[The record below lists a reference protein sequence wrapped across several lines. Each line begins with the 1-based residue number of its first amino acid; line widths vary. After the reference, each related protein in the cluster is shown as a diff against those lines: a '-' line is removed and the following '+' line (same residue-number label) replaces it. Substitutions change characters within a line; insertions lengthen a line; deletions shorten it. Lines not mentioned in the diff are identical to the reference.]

1 MSPARNVVIILT
13 YYVTLIFGSSLVRN
27 RFVNQLKVMKR
38 AVQSVTTNLKPISC
52 IEGAPQMIPTLRPYQ
67 EKLVKDTYQQW
78 DAGKQFVAMVSST
91 GSGKSM
97 TLTAIVAKE
106 RDRGQYVLVLAHR
119 QELITQLSDTMG
131 RMEIRHQVIAANKV
145 VRFAAKQSME
155 NHGVN
160 YVDPNA
166 RVMVASV
173 QSMREAKIA
182 DLAKLGNKL
191 TVVQDEFHHATKKSK
206 TWGGVLTPL
215 LNAGARG
222 LGPTATPCRAD
233 GQGLSRE
240 TDGYADV
247 IVEGPSMRWL
257 IDNGYLSQYKIYCPP
272 TDLRLDNVETSKTTG
287 DYKEKELKAE
297 IGRSHIVG
305 DIVSHYLKICP
316 GKRGITFTVGVD
328 TAEEVAEE
336 YRKRG
341 VPAIAL
347 SGRNADE
354 ERVQA
359 IRDLKSGK
367 ILQIVND
374 SLIGEGVDI
383 PAVEVVSF
391 ARPTQSYALYAQ
403 MFGRALRPFEGKSH
417 AIIIDAVSNVMRH
430 GLPDAPREWSLD
442 RRERRTGK
450 SEPSTVRVCT
460 ACAAVYER
468 FLDACPDCGEPVPK
482 PADRS
487 GPIQVDGDLYE
498 LDQDV
503 LTRMRNE
510 VVGARETPEAMRDR
524 LTAQHVPPAGVMAN
538 VKRQSE
544 RLEVLGRLDGL
555 MATIA
560 GYWRHDGM
568 SDKEIFRKFFLTY
581 HIDWLSAQGLKK
593 DDALTLMG
601 KIQNDVDGLVKTH

>member
-1 MSPARNVVIILT
+1 
-13 YYVTLIFGSSLVRN
+13 
-27 RFVNQLKVMKR
+27 
-38 AVQSVTTNLKPISC
+38 
-52 IEGAPQMIPTLRPYQ
+52 MIPTLRPYQ

-78 DAGKQFVAMVSST
+78 DAGKQFVAMVSAT

-468 FLDACPDCGEPVPK
+468 FRDACPDCGEPVPK

-487 GPIQVDGDLYE
+487 GPVQVDGDLYE
-498 LDQDV
+498 LDPDV
-503 LTRMRNE
+503 LAQMRNE

-524 LTAQHVPPAGVMAN
+524 LTAQHVPMSGVMAN
-538 VKRQSE
+538 VKRQKE
-544 RLEVLGRLDGL
+544 RLDALVKLDL
-555 MATIA
+555 KLAEWA
-560 GYWRHDGM
+560 GYRRAEGL
-568 SDKEIFRKFFLTY
+568 SDSEIFRKFYLTY
-581 HIDWLSAQGLKK
+581 GVSWLEAQALKAADADKLRERIGL
-593 DDALTLMG
+593 
-601 KIQNDVDGLVKTH
+601 

>member
-1 MSPARNVVIILT
+1 
-13 YYVTLIFGSSLVRN
+13 
-27 RFVNQLKVMKR
+27 
-38 AVQSVTTNLKPISC
+38 
-52 IEGAPQMIPTLRPYQ
+52 MIPTLRPYQ
-67 EKLVKDTYQQW
+67 EKLVSDTYQQW

-341 VPAIAL
+341 VPAVAL

-391 ARPTQSYALYAQ
+391 ARPTQSYALYVQ

-482 PADRS
+482 PAQRS
-487 GPIQVDGDLYE
+487 GPEFVDGDLYE
-498 LDQDV
+498 LDPDV
-503 LTRMRNE
+503 LAQMRNE
-510 VVGARETPEAMRDR
+510 VVRARETPEAMRDR
-524 LTAQHVPPAGVMAN
+524 LTAQHVPMPGVVAN
-538 VKRQSE
+538 VKRQKE
-544 RLEVLGRLDGL
+544 RLDELVKNDIL
-555 MATIA
+555 MAQWA
-560 GYWRHDGM
+560 GHRRAEGL
-568 SDKEIFRKFFLTY
+568 SDSEIFRKFFITFD
-581 HIDWLSAQGLKK
+581 IDWLSAQSLKK
-593 DDALTLMG
+593 DEALKLREKLET
-601 KIQNDVDGLVKTH
+601 K

>member
-1 MSPARNVVIILT
+1 M
-13 YYVTLIFGSSLVRN
+13 TL
-27 RFVNQLKVMKR
+27 
-38 AVQSVTTNLKPISC
+38 
-52 IEGAPQMIPTLRPYQ
+52 PTLRPYQ
-67 EKLVKDTYQQW
+67 EKLVAETYSQW
-78 DAGKQFVAMVSST
+78 DKGVQFVAMVSAT

-131 RMEIRHQVIAANKV
+131 RMGIRHQVIAANKV

-182 DLAKLGNKL
+182 DLAKLGDKL

-215 LNAGARG
+215 LNAGAHG

-272 TDLRLDNVETSKTTG
+272 TDLRLDNLETSKTTG

-468 FLDACPDCGEPVPK
+468 FRDACPDCGEPVPK

-487 GPIQVDGDLYE
+487 GPVQVDGDLYE
-498 LDQDV
+498 LDPDV
-503 LTRMRNE
+503 LAQMRNE

-524 LTAQHVPPAGVMAN
+524 LTAQHVPVPGVMAN
-538 VKRQSE
+538 VKRQRE
-544 RLEVLGRLDGL
+544 RLDALGELDRA

-560 GYWRHDGM
+560 GYWRHQGM
-568 SDKEIFRKFFLTY
+568 SDSEIFRKFY
-581 HIDWLSAQGLKK
+581 VNYRVDWLTAQSLKK
-593 DDALTLMG
+593 DDAEILMKKILTDSSNMG
-601 KIQNDVDGLVKTH
+601 YS

>member
-1 MSPARNVVIILT
+1 M
-13 YYVTLIFGSSLVRN
+13 TL
-27 RFVNQLKVMKR
+27 
-38 AVQSVTTNLKPISC
+38 
-52 IEGAPQMIPTLRPYQ
+52 PTLRPYQ
-67 EKLVKDTYQQW
+67 EKLVKDTYEQW
-78 DAGKQFVAMVSST
+78 DAGKQFVAMVSAT

-97 TLTAIVAKE
+97 TLTAIVRSE

-131 RMEIRHQVIAANKV
+131 RMEIRHQIIAANKV

-160 YVDPNA
+160 YVDPTA
-166 RVMVASV
+166 RVFVASV
-173 QSMREAKIA
+173 QSMRPEKVAE
-182 DLAKLGNKL
+182 LAKLGNKL

-215 LNAGARG
+215 MNAGARG

-247 IVEGPSMRWL
+247 IVEGPTMRWL

-272 TDLRLDNVETSKTTG
+272 TDLHLENVETSKTTG

-417 AIIIDAVSNVMRH
+417 AIIIDAVSNVLRH

-450 SEPSTVRVCT
+450 SEVSTVRVCV

-487 GPIQVDGDLYE
+487 GPTQVDGDLYE
-498 LDQDV
+498 LDPNV
-503 LTRMRNE
+503 LAQMRNE

-524 LTAQHVPPAGVMAN
+524 LTAQHVPVPGVMSN
-538 VKRQSE
+538 VKRQRE
-544 RLEVLGRLDGL
+544 RLDALVRLDL
-555 MATIA
+555 SLATWA
-560 GYWRHDGM
+560 GYRRAEGL
-568 SDKEIFRKFFLTY
+568 SDSEIFRKFYLTY
-581 HIDWLSAQGLKK
+581 GVSWLEAQALKAADADKLRERIGL
-593 DDALTLMG
+593 
-601 KIQNDVDGLVKTH
+601 

>member
-1 MSPARNVVIILT
+1 
-13 YYVTLIFGSSLVRN
+13 
-27 RFVNQLKVMKR
+27 
-38 AVQSVTTNLKPISC
+38 
-52 IEGAPQMIPTLRPYQ
+52 MIPTLRPYQ
-67 EKLVKDTYQQW
+67 EKLVAETYQQW

-487 GPIQVDGDLYE
+487 GPMQVDGDLYE
-498 LDQDV
+498 LDPDV
-503 LTRMRNE
+503 LAQMRNE
-510 VVGARETPEAMRDR
+510 VVGARETPEAMRNR
-524 LTAQHVPPAGVMAN
+524 LTAMNVPPAGVMAN

-581 HIDWLSAQGLKK
+581 HVDWLSAQGLKK
-593 DDALTLMG
+593 DDALTLME

>member
-1 MSPARNVVIILT
+1 
-13 YYVTLIFGSSLVRN
+13 
-27 RFVNQLKVMKR
+27 
-38 AVQSVTTNLKPISC
+38 
-52 IEGAPQMIPTLRPYQ
+52 MIPTLRPYQ
-67 EKLVKDTYQQW
+67 EKLVKDTYEQW
-78 DAGKQFVAMVSST
+78 DKGLQFVAMVSAT

-487 GPIQVDGDLYE
+487 GPMQVDGDLYE
-498 LDQDV
+498 LDPDV
-503 LTRMRNE
+503 LAQMRNE

-524 LTAQHVPPAGVMAN
+524 LTAQHVPVPGVMAN
-538 VKRQSE
+538 VKRQRE
-544 RLEVLGRLDGL
+544 RLDALVRLDL
-555 MATIA
+555 KLAEWA
-560 GYWRHDGM
+560 GYRRAEGL
-568 SDKEIFRKFFLTY
+568 SDSEIFRKFYLTY
-581 HIDWLSAQGLKK
+581 GVSWLEAQALKAADADKLRERIGL
-593 DDALTLMG
+593 
-601 KIQNDVDGLVKTH
+601 

>member
-1 MSPARNVVIILT
+1 M
-13 YYVTLIFGSSLVRN
+13 TL
-27 RFVNQLKVMKR
+27 
-38 AVQSVTTNLKPISC
+38 
-52 IEGAPQMIPTLRPYQ
+52 PTLRPYQ
-67 EKLVKDTYQQW
+67 EKLVAETYSQW
-78 DAGKQFVAMVSST
+78 DKGVQFVAMVSAT

-272 TDLRLDNVETSKTTG
+272 TDLHLENVETSKTTG

-468 FLDACPDCGEPVPK
+468 FRDACPDCGEPVPK
-482 PADRS
+482 PAQRS
-487 GPIQVDGDLYE
+487 GPEFVDGDLYE
-498 LDQDV
+498 LDPEV
-503 LTRMRNE
+503 LAQMRNE

-538 VKRQSE
+538 VKRQRE
-544 RLEVLGRLDGL
+544 RLEVLGQLDGL

-581 HIDWLSAQGLKK
+581 HIDWLSAQSLKK
-593 DDALTLMG
+593 DDAEALME
-601 KIQNDVDGLVKTH
+601 KIQNDIDGLVKGKL

>member
-1 MSPARNVVIILT
+1 
-13 YYVTLIFGSSLVRN
+13 
-27 RFVNQLKVMKR
+27 
-38 AVQSVTTNLKPISC
+38 
-52 IEGAPQMIPTLRPYQ
+52 MIPTLRPYQ

-78 DAGKQFVAMVSST
+78 DAGKQFVAMVSAT

-341 VPAIAL
+341 VPAVAL

-468 FLDACPDCGEPVPK
+468 FRDACPDCGEPVPK
-482 PADRS
+482 PAQRS
-487 GPIQVDGDLYE
+487 GPEFVDGDLYE
-498 LDQDV
+498 LDPDV
-503 LTRMRNE
+503 LAQMRNE

-524 LTAQHVPPAGVMAN
+524 LTAQHVPMPGVMAN
-538 VKRQSE
+538 VKRQKE
-544 RLEVLGRLDGL
+544 RLDELVKNDIL
-555 MATIA
+555 MAQWA
-560 GYWRHDGM
+560 GHRRAEGL
-568 SDKEIFRKFFLTY
+568 SDSEIFRKFFITFN
-581 HIDWLSAQGLKK
+581 IDWLSAQSLKK
-593 DDALTLMG
+593 DEALKLREKLET
-601 KIQNDVDGLVKTH
+601 K

>member
-1 MSPARNVVIILT
+1 
-13 YYVTLIFGSSLVRN
+13 
-27 RFVNQLKVMKR
+27 MKL
-38 AVQSVTTNLKPISC
+38 ATQSVTTNLKPISC

-78 DAGKQFVAMVSST
+78 DAGKQFVAMVSAT

-215 LNAGARG
+215 MNAGARG

-272 TDLRLDNVETSKTTG
+272 TDLHLENVETSKTTG

-341 VPAIAL
+341 VPAVAL

-468 FLDACPDCGEPVPK
+468 FRDACPDCGEPVPK
-482 PADRS
+482 PAQRS
-487 GPIQVDGDLYE
+487 GPEFVDGDLYE
-498 LDQDV
+498 LDPDV
-503 LTRMRNE
+503 LAQMRNE

-524 LTAQHVPPAGVMAN
+524 LTAQHVPVPGVMAN
-538 VKRQSE
+538 VKRQKE
-544 RLEVLGRLDGL
+544 RLDALVKLDL
-555 MATIA
+555 KLAEWA
-560 GYWRHDGM
+560 GYRRAEGL
-568 SDKEIFRKFFLTY
+568 SDSEIFRKFYLTY
-581 HIDWLSAQGLKK
+581 GVSWLEAQALKAADADKLRERIGL
-593 DDALTLMG
+593 
-601 KIQNDVDGLVKTH
+601 

>member
-1 MSPARNVVIILT
+1 M
-13 YYVTLIFGSSLVRN
+13 TL
-27 RFVNQLKVMKR
+27 
-38 AVQSVTTNLKPISC
+38 
-52 IEGAPQMIPTLRPYQ
+52 PTLRPYQ
-67 EKLVKDTYQQW
+67 EKLVAETYSQW
-78 DAGKQFVAMVSST
+78 DKGVQFVAMVSST

-173 QSMREAKIA
+173 QSMRSEKVAE
-182 DLAKLGNKL
+182 LAKLGNKL

-468 FLDACPDCGEPVPK
+468 FRDACPDCGEPVPK
-482 PADRS
+482 PAQRS
-487 GPIQVDGDLYE
+487 GPEFVDGDLYE
-498 LDQDV
+498 LDPDV
-503 LTRMRNE
+503 LAQMRNE
-510 VVGARETPEAMRDR
+510 VMGARETPEAMRDR
-524 LTAQHVPPAGVMAN
+524 LTGRYMPQAGVI
-538 VKRQSE
+538 SE
-544 RLEVLGRLDGL
+544 VRKQIKRLDAL
-555 MATIA
+555 VKLDHTLAQWA
-560 GYWRHDGM
+560 GYRRAEGL
-568 SDKEIFRKFFLTY
+568 SDSEIFRKFYLTY
-581 HIDWLSAQGLKK
+581 GVSWLEAQALKAADADKLRERIGL
-593 DDALTLMG
+593 
-601 KIQNDVDGLVKTH
+601 

>member
-1 MSPARNVVIILT
+1 
-13 YYVTLIFGSSLVRN
+13 
-27 RFVNQLKVMKR
+27 
-38 AVQSVTTNLKPISC
+38 
-52 IEGAPQMIPTLRPYQ
+52 MIPTLRPYQ

-78 DAGKQFVAMVSST
+78 GAGKQFVAMVSAT

-272 TDLRLDNVETSKTTG
+272 TDLHLENVETSKTTG
-287 DYKEKELKAE
+287 DYKEKKLKAE

-487 GPIQVDGDLYE
+487 GPMQVDGDLYE
-498 LDQDV
+498 LDPDV
-503 LTRMRNE
+503 LAQMRNE

-524 LTAQHVPPAGVMAN
+524 MTAMNVPPVGVMAN
-538 VKRQSE
+538 VKRQKE
-544 RLEVLGRLDGL
+544 RLDALVRLDL
-555 MATIA
+555 KLAEWA
-560 GYWRHDGM
+560 GYRRAEGL
-568 SDKEIFRKFFLTY
+568 SDSEIFRKFYLTY
-581 HIDWLSAQGLKK
+581 GVSWLEAQALKAADADKLRERIGL
-593 DDALTLMG
+593 
-601 KIQNDVDGLVKTH
+601 

>member
-1 MSPARNVVIILT
+1 
-13 YYVTLIFGSSLVRN
+13 
-27 RFVNQLKVMKR
+27 
-38 AVQSVTTNLKPISC
+38 
-52 IEGAPQMIPTLRPYQ
+52 MIPTLRPYQ

-78 DAGKQFVAMVSST
+78 DAGKQFVAMVSAT

-272 TDLRLDNVETSKTTG
+272 TDLHLENVETSKTTG

-417 AIIIDAVSNVMRH
+417 AIIIDAVSNVLRH

-468 FLDACPDCGEPVPK
+468 FRDACPDCGEPVPK
-482 PADRS
+482 PAQRS
-487 GPIQVDGDLYE
+487 GPEFVDGDLYE
-498 LDQDV
+498 LDPDILAQ
-503 LTRMRNE
+503 MRNE

-524 LTAQHVPPAGVMAN
+524 LTAQHVPVPGVMAN
-538 VKRQSE
+538 VKRQQE
-544 RLEVLGRLDGL
+544 RLDELVKNDIL
-555 MATIA
+555 MAQWA
-560 GYWRHDGM
+560 GHRRAEGL
-568 SDKEIFRKFFLTY
+568 SDSEIFRKFFITFN
-581 HIDWLSAQGLKK
+581 IDWLSAQSLKK
-593 DDALTLMG
+593 DEALKLREKLET
-601 KIQNDVDGLVKTH
+601 K

>member
-1 MSPARNVVIILT
+1 
-13 YYVTLIFGSSLVRN
+13 
-27 RFVNQLKVMKR
+27 
-38 AVQSVTTNLKPISC
+38 
-52 IEGAPQMIPTLRPYQ
+52 MIPTLRPYQ

-482 PADRS
+482 PAQRS
-487 GPIQVDGDLYE
+487 GPEFVDGDLYE
-498 LDQDV
+498 LDPDV
-503 LTRMRNE
+503 LAQMRNE

-524 LTAQHVPPAGVMAN
+524 LTAQHVPMPGVMAN

>member
-1 MSPARNVVIILT
+1 
-13 YYVTLIFGSSLVRN
+13 
-27 RFVNQLKVMKR
+27 
-38 AVQSVTTNLKPISC
+38 
-52 IEGAPQMIPTLRPYQ
+52 MIPTLRPYQ
-67 EKLVKDTYQQW
+67 EKLVAETYQQW
-78 DAGKQFVAMVSST
+78 DSGKQFVAMVSST

-272 TDLRLDNVETSKTTG
+272 TDLRLDNVGTSKTTG

-468 FLDACPDCGEPVPK
+468 FRDACPDCGEPVPK

-487 GPIQVDGDLYE
+487 GPVQVDGDLYE
-498 LDQDV
+498 LDPDV
-503 LTRMRNE
+503 LAQMRNE

-524 LTAQHVPPAGVMAN
+524 LTAMNVPVPGVMGN
-538 VKRQSE
+538 VKRQRE

-581 HIDWLSAQGLKK
+581 HIDWLSAQSLKK
-593 DDALTLMG
+593 DNAIALME

>member
-1 MSPARNVVIILT
+1 
-13 YYVTLIFGSSLVRN
+13 
-27 RFVNQLKVMKR
+27 
-38 AVQSVTTNLKPISC
+38 
-52 IEGAPQMIPTLRPYQ
+52 MIPTLRPYQ

-78 DAGKQFVAMVSST
+78 DAGKQFVAMVSAT

-155 NHGVN
+155 NHGIN

-450 SEPSTVRVCT
+450 SEPSTVRVCV

-487 GPIQVDGDLYE
+487 GPMQVDGDLYE
-498 LDQDV
+498 LDPDV
-503 LTRMRNE
+503 LAQMRNE

-524 LTAQHVPPAGVMAN
+524 LTGRYMPQAGVI
-538 VKRQSE
+538 SE
-544 RLEVLGRLDGL
+544 VRKQIKRLDAL
-555 MATIA
+555 VKLDHTLAQWA
-560 GYWRHDGM
+560 GYRRAEGL
-568 SDKEIFRKFFLTY
+568 SDSEIFRKFYLTY
-581 HIDWLSAQGLKK
+581 GVSWLEAQALKAADADKLRERIGL
-593 DDALTLMG
+593 
-601 KIQNDVDGLVKTH
+601 

>member
-1 MSPARNVVIILT
+1 
-13 YYVTLIFGSSLVRN
+13 
-27 RFVNQLKVMKR
+27 
-38 AVQSVTTNLKPISC
+38 
-52 IEGAPQMIPTLRPYQ
+52 MIPTLRPYQ
-67 EKLVKDTYQQW
+67 EKLVAETYQQW

-487 GPIQVDGDLYE
+487 GPMQVDGDLCE
-498 LDQDV
+498 LDPDV
-503 LTRMRNE
+503 LAQMRNE
-510 VVGARETPEAMRDR
+510 VVGARETPEAMRNR
-524 LTAQHVPPAGVMAN
+524 LTAMNVPPAGVMAN

-581 HIDWLSAQGLKK
+581 HVDWLSAQGLKK
-593 DDALTLMG
+593 DDALTLME

>member
-38 AVQSVTTNLKPISC
+38 AAQSVTINLKPISC

-482 PADRS
+482 PAQRS
-487 GPIQVDGDLYE
+487 GPEFVDGDLYE
-498 LDQDV
+498 LDPDV
-503 LTRMRNE
+503 LAQMRNE
-510 VVGARETPEAMRDR
+510 VVGAREDVNQYRDKMIGHG
-524 LTAQHVPPAGVMAN
+524 LPPHAVKRN
-538 VKRQSE
+538 VKLHE
-544 RLEVLGRLDGL
+544 NRLDAL
-555 MATIA
+555 VKLDHTLAQWA
-560 GYWRHDGM
+560 GYRRAEGL
-568 SDKEIFRKFFLTY
+568 SDSEIFRKFYLTY
-581 HIDWLSAQGLKK
+581 GVSWLEAQALKAVDADKLRERIGL
-593 DDALTLMG
+593 
-601 KIQNDVDGLVKTH
+601 

>member
-1 MSPARNVVIILT
+1 M
-13 YYVTLIFGSSLVRN
+13 TL
-27 RFVNQLKVMKR
+27 
-38 AVQSVTTNLKPISC
+38 
-52 IEGAPQMIPTLRPYQ
+52 PTLRPYQ
-67 EKLVKDTYQQW
+67 QSLVAETYQQW
-78 DAGKQFVAMVSST
+78 DAGKQFVAMVSAT

-450 SEPSTVRVCT
+450 SEPSMVRVCT
-460 ACAAVYER
+460 ACTAVYER

-482 PADRS
+482 PAQRS
-487 GPIQVDGDLYE
+487 GPEFVDGDLYE
-498 LDQDV
+498 LDPDV
-503 LTRMRNE
+503 LAQMRNE
-510 VVGARETPEAMRDR
+510 VVGAREDVNQYRDKMIGHG
-524 LTAQHVPPAGVMAN
+524 LPPHAVKRN
-538 VKRQSE
+538 VKLHE
-544 RLEVLGRLDGL
+544 NRLDAL
-555 MATIA
+555 VKLDLKLAEWA
-560 GYWRHDGM
+560 GYRRAEGL
-568 SDKEIFRKFFLTY
+568 SNSEIFRKFFLTY
-581 HIDWLSAQGLKK
+581 GISWLEAQALKAADADKLRERIGL
-593 DDALTLMG
+593 
-601 KIQNDVDGLVKTH
+601 

>member
-1 MSPARNVVIILT
+1 M
-13 YYVTLIFGSSLVRN
+13 TL
-27 RFVNQLKVMKR
+27 
-38 AVQSVTTNLKPISC
+38 
-52 IEGAPQMIPTLRPYQ
+52 PTLRPYQ

-78 DAGKQFVAMVSST
+78 DAGKQFVAMVSAT

-215 LNAGARG
+215 LDAGARG

-354 ERVQA
+354 ERVQV

-468 FLDACPDCGEPVPK
+468 FRDACPDCGEPVPK
-482 PADRS
+482 PAQRS
-487 GPIQVDGDLYE
+487 GPEFVDGDLYE
-498 LDQDV
+498 LDPDV
-503 LTRMRNE
+503 LAQMRNE

-524 LTAQHVPPAGVMAN
+524 LTGRYMPQAGVI
-538 VKRQSE
+538 SE
-544 RLEVLGRLDGL
+544 VRKQIKRLDAL
-555 MATIA
+555 VKLDHTLAQWA
-560 GYWRHDGM
+560 GYRRAEGL
-568 SDKEIFRKFFLTY
+568 SDSEIFRKFYLTY
-581 HIDWLSAQGLKK
+581 GVSWLEAQALKAADADKLRERIGL
-593 DDALTLMG
+593 
-601 KIQNDVDGLVKTH
+601 

>member
-1 MSPARNVVIILT
+1 
-13 YYVTLIFGSSLVRN
+13 
-27 RFVNQLKVMKR
+27 
-38 AVQSVTTNLKPISC
+38 
-52 IEGAPQMIPTLRPYQ
+52 MIPTLRPYQ
-67 EKLVKDTYQQW
+67 QSLVTETYHQW

-131 RMEIRHQVIAANKV
+131 RMEIRHQVIAANKA

-191 TVVQDEFHHATKKSK
+191 TVIQDEFHHATKKSK

-215 LNAGARG
+215 MNAGARG

-247 IVEGPSMRWL
+247 IVEGPTMRWL

-487 GPIQVDGDLYE
+487 GPVQVEGDLYE
-498 LDQDV
+498 LDPTV
-503 LTRMRNE
+503 LAQMRNE

-524 LTAQHVPPAGVMAN
+524 LVANHNPVVAVMSRVN
-538 VKRQSE
+538 KQIK
-544 RLEVLGRLDGL
+544 RLDALGEL
-555 MATIA
+555 DRAMATIA
-560 GYWRHDGM
+560 GYWRHQGM
-568 SDKEIFRKFFLTY
+568 SDSEIFRKFYLNY
-581 HIDWLSAQGLKK
+581 RVDWLTAQSLKK
-593 DDALTLMG
+593 DDAEILMKKILTDSSNMG
-601 KIQNDVDGLVKTH
+601 YS

>member
-1 MSPARNVVIILT
+1 
-13 YYVTLIFGSSLVRN
+13 
-27 RFVNQLKVMKR
+27 MKL
-38 AVQSVTTNLKPISC
+38 AAQSVTTNLKPISC

-67 EKLVKDTYQQW
+67 EKLVRDTYQQW

-97 TLTAIVAKE
+97 TLTAIVRSE

-341 VPAIAL
+341 VPAVAL

-487 GPIQVDGDLYE
+487 GPMQVDGDLYE
-498 LDQDV
+498 LDPDV
-503 LTRMRNE
+503 LAQMRNE

-524 LTAQHVPPAGVMAN
+524 LTAMNVPVPGVMAN
-538 VKRQSE
+538 VKRQKE
-544 RLEVLGRLDGL
+544 RLDALVKLDHTL
-555 MATIA
+555 AQWA
-560 GYWRHDGM
+560 GYRRAEGL
-568 SDKEIFRKFFLTY
+568 SDSEIFRKFYLTY
-581 HIDWLSAQGLKK
+581 GVSWLEAQALKAADADKLRERIGL
-593 DDALTLMG
+593 
-601 KIQNDVDGLVKTH
+601 

>member
-1 MSPARNVVIILT
+1 
-13 YYVTLIFGSSLVRN
+13 
-27 RFVNQLKVMKR
+27 MKL
-38 AVQSVTTNLKPISC
+38 AAQSVTTNLKPISC

-487 GPIQVDGDLYE
+487 GPMQVDGDLYE
-498 LDQDV
+498 LDPDV
-503 LTRMRNE
+503 LAQMRNE
-510 VVGARETPEAMRDR
+510 VVGARETPEAMRNR
-524 LTAQHVPPAGVMAN
+524 LTAMNVPPAGVMAN

-581 HIDWLSAQGLKK
+581 HVDWLSAQGLKK
-593 DDALTLMG
+593 DDALTLMK

>member
-1 MSPARNVVIILT
+1 M
-13 YYVTLIFGSSLVRN
+13 
-27 RFVNQLKVMKR
+27 M
-38 AVQSVTTNLKPISC
+38 
-52 IEGAPQMIPTLRPYQ
+52 PTLRPYQ

-78 DAGKQFVAMVSST
+78 DDGKQFVAMVSAT

-354 ERVQA
+354 ERAQA

-403 MFGRALRPFEGKSH
+403 MFGRALRSFEGKSH

-468 FLDACPDCGEPVPK
+468 FRDACPDCGEPVPK

-487 GPIQVDGDLYE
+487 GPVQVDGDLYE
-498 LDQDV
+498 LDPDV
-503 LTRMRNE
+503 LAQMRNE
-510 VVGARETPEAMRDR
+510 VVGAREDVNQYRDKMIGHG
-524 LTAQHVPPAGVMAN
+524 LPPHAVKRN
-538 VKRQSE
+538 VKLHE
-544 RLEVLGRLDGL
+544 NRLDAL
-555 MATIA
+555 VRLDLSLATWA
-560 GYWRHDGM
+560 GYRRAEGL
-568 SDKEIFRKFFLTY
+568 SDSEIFRKFY
-581 HIDWLSAQGLKK
+581 LSFGISWIEAQALKAADADKLRERIGL
-593 DDALTLMG
+593 
-601 KIQNDVDGLVKTH
+601 

>member
-1 MSPARNVVIILT
+1 M
-13 YYVTLIFGSSLVRN
+13 TL
-27 RFVNQLKVMKR
+27 
-38 AVQSVTTNLKPISC
+38 
-52 IEGAPQMIPTLRPYQ
+52 PTLRPYQ
-67 EKLVKDTYQQW
+67 EKLVAETYSQW
-78 DAGKQFVAMVSST
+78 DKGVQFVAMVSAT

-482 PADRS
+482 PAQRS
-487 GPIQVDGDLYE
+487 GPEFVDGDLYE
-498 LDQDV
+498 LDPDV
-503 LTRMRNE
+503 LAQMRNE

-524 LTAQHVPPAGVMAN
+524 LTAQHVPMPGVMAN
-538 VKRQSE
+538 VKRQRE
-544 RLEVLGRLDGL
+544 RLEVLGQLDGL

-568 SDKEIFRKFFLTY
+568 SDSEIFRKFFLTY
-581 HIDWLSAQGLKK
+581 RTDWLSAQSLKK
-593 DDALTLMG
+593 DDAAALMG
-601 KIQNDVDGLVKTH
+601 KIQNDIDELVKGGV

>member
-1 MSPARNVVIILT
+1 M
-13 YYVTLIFGSSLVRN
+13 TL
-27 RFVNQLKVMKR
+27 
-38 AVQSVTTNLKPISC
+38 
-52 IEGAPQMIPTLRPYQ
+52 PTLRPYQ

-78 DAGKQFVAMVSST
+78 DAGKQFVAMVSAT

-450 SEPSTVRVCT
+450 SEPSMVRVCT

-482 PADRS
+482 PAQRS
-487 GPIQVDGDLYE
+487 GPEFVDGDLYE
-498 LDQDV
+498 LDPDV
-503 LTRMRNE
+503 LAQMRNE

-538 VKRQSE
+538 IKRQRE
-544 RLEVLGRLDGL
+544 RLDALGELDSA

-560 GYWRHDGM
+560 GYWRHDGL
-568 SDKEIFRKFFLTY
+568 SDSEIFRKFFQRY
-581 HIDWLSAQGLKK
+581 GIDWISAQALKCSQ
-593 DDALTLMG
+593 AQQLFTR
-601 KIQNDVDGLVKTH
+601 IETDVKQKENNR

>member
-1 MSPARNVVIILT
+1 M
-13 YYVTLIFGSSLVRN
+13 TL
-27 RFVNQLKVMKR
+27 
-38 AVQSVTTNLKPISC
+38 
-52 IEGAPQMIPTLRPYQ
+52 PTLRPYQ
-67 EKLVKDTYQQW
+67 EKLVSDTYQQW
-78 DAGKQFVAMVSST
+78 DAGKQFVAMVSAT

-155 NHGVN
+155 NHGIN

-468 FLDACPDCGEPVPK
+468 FRDACPDCGEPVPK
-482 PADRS
+482 PAQRS
-487 GPIQVDGDLYE
+487 GPEFVDGDLYE
-498 LDQDV
+498 LDPDV
-503 LTRMRNE
+503 LAQMRNE

-524 LTAQHVPPAGVMAN
+524 LTGRYMPQAGVI
-538 VKRQSE
+538 SE
-544 RLEVLGRLDGL
+544 VRKQIKRLDAL
-555 MATIA
+555 VKLDHTLAQWA
-560 GYWRHDGM
+560 GYRRAEGL
-568 SDKEIFRKFFLTY
+568 SDSEIFRKFYLTY
-581 HIDWLSAQGLKK
+581 GVSWLEAQALEAADADKLRERIGL
-593 DDALTLMG
+593 
-601 KIQNDVDGLVKTH
+601 

>member
-1 MSPARNVVIILT
+1 MT
-13 YYVTLIFGSSLVRN
+13 
-27 RFVNQLKVMKR
+27 
-38 AVQSVTTNLKPISC
+38 
-52 IEGAPQMIPTLRPYQ
+52 IPTLRPYQ
-67 EKLVKDTYQQW
+67 KRLVADVYEKW
-78 DAGKQFVAMVSST
+78 DAGMQFVAMVSAT

-97 TLTAIVAKE
+97 TLTEIVRME

-131 RMEIRHQVIAANKV
+131 RLEIRHQVIAANKV

-160 YVDPNA
+160 YVDPNS
-166 RVMVASV
+166 RVLVASV
-173 QSMREAKIA
+173 QSMRDTKITE
-182 DLAKLGNKL
+182 LAKLGKRL

-215 LNAGARG
+215 MEAGARG

-233 GQGLSRE
+233 GQGLSRQ

-247 IVEGPSMRWL
+247 LVHGPEMRWL

-272 TDLRLDNVETSKTTG
+272 TDLRLENVETSKTTG

-336 YRKRG
+336 YRRRG
-341 VPAIAL
+341 VPAVAL

-450 SEPSTVRVCT
+450 SEPSMVRVCT

-468 FLDACPDCGEPVPK
+468 FRDACPECGEPVPK

-487 GPIQVDGDLYE
+487 GPVQVDGDLYE
-498 LDQDV
+498 LDPTV
-503 LTRMRNE
+503 LAQMRNE
-510 VVGARETPEAMRDR
+510 VVGARETPEAMCDR
-524 LTAQHVPPAGVMAN
+524 LTAQHVPVPGVMAN
-538 VKRQSE
+538 IKRQKE
-544 RLEVLGRLDGL
+544 RLDALVRLDHTL
-555 MATIA
+555 AQWA
-560 GYWRHDGM
+560 GYRRAEGL
-568 SDKEIFRKFFLTY
+568 SDSEIFRKFYLTY
-581 HIDWLSAQGLKK
+581 GMSWLEAQALKAADANKLRERIGL
-593 DDALTLMG
+593 
-601 KIQNDVDGLVKTH
+601 

>member
-38 AVQSVTTNLKPISC
+38 AAQSVTTNLKPISC

-106 RDRGQYVLVLAHR
+106 RDRGQHVLVLAHR

-468 FLDACPDCGEPVPK
+468 FRDTCPDCGEPVPK

-593 DDALTLMG
+593 DDALTLME

>member
-1 MSPARNVVIILT
+1 MT
-13 YYVTLIFGSSLVRN
+13 
-27 RFVNQLKVMKR
+27 
-38 AVQSVTTNLKPISC
+38 
-52 IEGAPQMIPTLRPYQ
+52 IPTLRPYQ
-67 EKLVKDTYQQW
+67 KKLVADVYEQW
-78 DAGKQFVAMVSST
+78 DAGMQFVAMVSAT
-91 GSGKSM
+91 GSGKS
-97 TLTAIVAKE
+97 LTETEIVRME

-131 RMEIRHQVIAANKV
+131 RLEIRHQVIAANKV

-160 YVDPNA
+160 YVDPNS

-173 QSMREAKIA
+173 QSMRASKIA
-182 DLAKLGNKL
+182 ELAKLGKRL

-215 LNAGARG
+215 MEAGARG

-233 GQGLSRE
+233 GQGLSRQ

-247 IVEGPSMRWL
+247 LVHGPEMRWL

-272 TDLRLDNVETSKTTG
+272 TDLRLENVETSKTTG

-336 YRKRG
+336 YRRRG
-341 VPAIAL
+341 VPAVAL

-403 MFGRALRPFEGKSH
+403 MFGRALRPFAGKSH

-450 SEPSTVRVCT
+450 SEPSMVRVCT

-468 FLDACPDCGEPVPK
+468 FRDACPDCGEPVPK

-487 GPIQVDGDLYE
+487 GPVQVDGDLYE
-498 LDQDV
+498 LDPTV
-503 LTRMRNE
+503 LAQMRNE

-524 LTAQHVPPAGVMAN
+524 LTAQHVPVPGVMAN
-538 VKRQSE
+538 VKRQRE
-544 RLEVLGRLDGL
+544 RLEVLSELDRS

-568 SDKEIFRKFFLTY
+568 SDSEIFRKFYLRYQT
-581 HIDWLSAQGLKK
+581 DWLTAQSLKK
-593 DDALTLMG
+593 DDAELLIK
-601 KIQNDVDGLVKTH
+601 KIQNDVDGLVKVS

>member
-1 MSPARNVVIILT
+1 
-13 YYVTLIFGSSLVRN
+13 
-27 RFVNQLKVMKR
+27 
-38 AVQSVTTNLKPISC
+38 
-52 IEGAPQMIPTLRPYQ
+52 MIPTLRPYQ

-78 DAGKQFVAMVSST
+78 NAGKQFVAMVSAT

-131 RMEIRHQVIAANKV
+131 RMEIRHQLIAANKV

-173 QSMREAKIA
+173 QSMREAKIT

-341 VPAIAL
+341 VPAVAL

-468 FLDACPDCGEPVPK
+468 FRDACPDCGEPVPK
-482 PADRS
+482 PAQRS
-487 GPIQVDGDLYE
+487 GPEFVDGDLYE
-498 LDQDV
+498 LDPDV
-503 LTRMRNE
+503 LAQMRNE

-524 LTAQHVPPAGVMAN
+524 LTAQHVPVPGVMAN
-538 VKRQSE
+538 VKRQKE
-544 RLEVLGRLDGL
+544 RLDALVKLDL
-555 MATIA
+555 KLAEWA
-560 GYWRHDGM
+560 GYRRAEGL
-568 SDKEIFRKFFLTY
+568 SDSEIFRKFYLTY
-581 HIDWLSAQGLKK
+581 GVSWLEAQALKAADADKLRERIGL
-593 DDALTLMG
+593 
-601 KIQNDVDGLVKTH
+601 

>member
-1 MSPARNVVIILT
+1 M
-13 YYVTLIFGSSLVRN
+13 TL
-27 RFVNQLKVMKR
+27 
-38 AVQSVTTNLKPISC
+38 
-52 IEGAPQMIPTLRPYQ
+52 PTLRPYQ
-67 EKLVKDTYQQW
+67 EKLVAEIYSQW
-78 DAGKQFVAMVSST
+78 DKGVQFVAMVSST

-215 LNAGARG
+215 LDAGARG

-468 FLDACPDCGEPVPK
+468 FRDACPDCGEPVPK

-487 GPIQVDGDLYE
+487 GPMQVDGDLYE
-498 LDQDV
+498 LDPDV
-503 LTRMRNE
+503 LAQMRNE

-524 LTAQHVPPAGVMAN
+524 LVANHNPVIAVMSRVN
-538 VKRQSE
+538 KQIKR
-544 RLEVLGRLDGL
+544 LDILTKLDGL

-560 GYWRHDGM
+560 GYWRHDGL
-568 SDKEIFRKFFLTY
+568 SDSEIFRKFFLTY
-581 HIDWLSAQGLKK
+581 HIDWLSAQSLKK
-593 DDALTLMG
+593 DDAVALME
-601 KIQNDVDGLVKTH
+601 KIQNDIDGLVKGEL